1 MGFEKWTAK
10 SRVFRR
16 PTITL
21 ARDARTFYLNRTA
34 LAGLG
39 GADWVSLW
47 FDPGRRMVSIRPA
60 KPTEEGSYHI
70 CDIILSHKLTTRDD
84 VSALNRLSQD
94 YMGSELQNLI
104 KKLKRVGEAILVDDE
119 RETVHHLGIRP
130 RQSHHGGSSVAPAEE
145 DRLELWSD

>member
-70 CDIILSHKLTTRDD
+70 MRDGERGSICCQAFAHAYGLSPGKFYPKIEAKSLTFWVGGGGDEDEDD
-84 VSALNRLSQD
+84 A
-94 YMGSELQNLI
+94 
-104 KKLKRVGEAILVDDE
+104 
-119 RETVHHLGIRP
+119 T
-130 RQSHHGGSSVAPAEE
+130 
-145 DRLELWSD
+145 